1 MLKRTITAVA
11 LLAFVF
17 VFMFWL
23 RMYSLIFADAVCL
36 IFALVGAYEM
46 FKSLKKAEYKP
57 FSIPLIISAIIV
69 YPLTYFLASTGLLI
83 TMAVGSV
90 SAITCFIFTEK
101 THELKDL
108 MATVFNI
115 VYPLVIMS
123 ILIVMNHSAA
133 GLLSIVLVFCVVVL
147 TDTMAYFVGV
157 SVKGK
162 KLCPSISPKKTISGA
177 IGGLIG
183 GMAGGAIT
191 FALFDT
197 FNVFSYMGGTQM
209 SAISDNIAV
218 SLPIYLLIG
227 LIGAVVA
234 ELGDLGASIIKRK
247 IGIKDYGNIFPG
259 HGGVM
264 DRIDSFLFVVPI
276 VFVAFEILYLVI

>member
-1 MLKRTITAVA
+1 
-11 LLAFVF
+11 
-17 VFMFWL
+17 
-23 RMYSLIFADAVCL
+23 
-36 IFALVGAYEM
+36 
-46 FKSLKKAEYKP
+46 
-57 FSIPLIISAIIV
+57 
-69 YPLTYFLASTGLLI
+69 
-83 TMAVGSV
+83 MAVGSV